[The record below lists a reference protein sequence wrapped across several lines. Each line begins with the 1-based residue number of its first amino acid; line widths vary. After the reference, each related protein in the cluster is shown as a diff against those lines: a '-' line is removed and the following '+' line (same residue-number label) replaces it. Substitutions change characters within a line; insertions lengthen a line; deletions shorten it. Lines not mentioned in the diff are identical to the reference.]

1 MLDGVLLNLTFSN
14 KYLPGRDVY
23 TNKQFYQDRLVE
35 LLSARGTRPTWG
47 FELLGKTISSR
58 RGLADLDIVFT
69 TFRNIVDIIKV
80 LRVSKTIL
88 DSQSK
93 IDVLDWEGYIQ
104 KKFATIFVANEG
116 KFQRYISLQF
126 SPTVKYC
133 SRADLY
139 IFFSYLE

>member
-1 MLDGVLLNLTFSN
+1 M
-14 KYLPGRDVY
+14 
-23 TNKQFYQDRLVE
+23 VE
-35 LLSARGTRPTWG
+35 LLSARETRPTWG
-47 FELLGKTISSR
+47 FELLVKTISSR

-93 IDVLDWEGYIQ
+93 IDVLEWEGYIQ

-116 KFQRYISLQF
+116 
-126 SPTVKYC
+126 
-133 SRADLY
+133 
-139 IFFSYLE
+139 

>member
-1 MLDGVLLNLTFSN
+1 M
-14 KYLPGRDVY
+14 
-23 TNKQFYQDRLVE
+23 VE

-58 RGLADLDIVFT
+58 HGLADLDIVFT

-93 IDVLDWEGYIQ
+93 IDVLESEGYIQ

-116 KFQRYISLQF
+116 KFQRYFFLQF
-126 SPTVKYC
+126 SHTMKYC
-133 SRADLY
+133 SRADIL
-139 IFFSYLE
+139 FSHT

>member
-1 MLDGVLLNLTFSN
+1 M
-14 KYLPGRDVY
+14 
-23 TNKQFYQDRLVE
+23 VE
-35 LLSARGTRPTWG
+35 LLSARETRPTWG

-93 IDVLDWEGYIQ
+93 IDVLEWEGYIQ
-104 KKFATIFVANEG
+104 KKFATIFVANQG
-116 KFQRYISLQF
+116 RYDSF
-126 SPTVKYC
+126 SDVPE
-133 SRADLY
+133 S
-139 IFFSYLE
+139 